1 MEALSQGPGSHTQNV
16 ALEGVGGL
24 GTPGCRLGGAGSS
37 EARAEAEAGRHVLQ
51 TEESGAWGGLRR
63 RYPDGEGA
71 GLGVRRALVPLG
83 PRSCLACLEQGCGS
97 ESIEGRLEGGEAWLR
112 T

>member
-51 TEESGAWGGLRR
+51 TEESGAWGGLGGDVQTEKER
-63 RYPDGEGA
+63 DWASGEH
-71 GLGVRRALVPLG
+71 
-83 PRSCLACLEQGCGS
+83 
-97 ESIEGRLEGGEAWLR
+97 
-112 T
+112 